1 MCDGEI
7 GCFYSSANRRER
19 LFMHEAEGRYWK
31 TRRFT
36 HFEFGDAMVYWT
48 RQLADVSTVA

>member
-1 MCDGEI
+1 MDG
-7 GCFYSSANRRER
+7 RER

-36 HFEFGDAMVYWT
+36 HIEFGDAMVYWT
-48 RQLADVSTVA
+48 RQLADVSTVV

>member
-1 MCDGEI
+1 MD
-7 GCFYSSANRRER
+7 RRER

-36 HFEFGDAMVYWT
+36 HLECGDAMVYWT
-48 RQLADVSTVA
+48 RQIADMSTVV

>member
-1 MCDGEI
+1 
-7 GCFYSSANRRER
+7 
-19 LFMHEAEGRYWK
+19 MHEAEGRYWK